1 MAVQHT
7 AKLSGKLGNN
17 FNLFEDI
24 QCGAITNRN
33 TVQVL
38 LGLKKKNNRKPN
50 RQEIRCDS
58 TELTCLQVQGSSG
71 CSAFTENIQH
81 LFPGKNAS
89 I

>member
-38 LGLKKKNNRKPN
+38 LGLKKK
-50 RQEIRCDS
+50 
-58 TELTCLQVQGSSG
+58 T
-71 CSAFTENIQH
+71 TENQTDRKSDVIA
-81 LFPGKNAS
+81 LN
-89 I
+89 